1 MGARRQA
8 ITQLGKPCAAFD
20 FPIATHRRHGT
31 LEDYSTPN
39 AFPPTVE
46 PLNLPHPMRITIT
59 DLALGGDGV
68 GRLPDGC
75 AVFVPFTIPG
85 EEVEVEIVSAHKRF
99 ARARLVEVVKPSP
112 DRVAP
117 RCPLFD
123 RCGGCQYQHM
133 TYAAQLA
140 AKTRQLRETLAR
152 LGGFRENLPEIATVR
167 SPHEFGYRNKLRLEK
182 VSGTSCKSCF
192 GFYSTDNENILPVEA
207 CPIAMESLNQLLA
220 AANRQDGGVAAS
232 VFVRESPCPS
242 VKVRADN
249 RSPATSLENRKSSI
263 ENTLTLRQPAV
274 GEAVA
279 FRGRPGADAPPL
291 VERALGR
298 DVLVAQGGF
307 WQVNPGVASELVRLV
322 AEWAAEAPAEHL
334 VDAYGGVG
342 VFGLATGCSCG
353 RQTIIEMDA
362 EAVRLARANFAAWG
376 LPDAEFIA
384 QPTERALPRLL
395 AAAGNANAVTT
406 GLAPVERMM
415 TGKDSPC
422 SRTHTPSHVSTGAS
436 PVVDAT
442 VPSTQNSTFGI
453 RHSKFSPPDV
463 ILDPPRGGCDAAL
476 LDALLKHPPR
486 RLLYVSCNPAT
497 LARDLRT
504 LTQDSGPFRL
514 DRLTLLDMFPQ
525 TAHFETM
532 AVLGRR

>member
-1 MGARRQA
+1 MH
-8 ITQLGKPCAAFD
+8 L
-20 FPIATHRRHGT
+20 
-31 LEDYSTPN
+31 
-39 AFPPTVE
+39 
-46 PLNLPHPMRITIT
+46 TIT

-99 ARARLVEVVKPSP
+99 ARGRLVEVVKPSP
-112 DRVAP
+112 DRVTP
-117 RCPLFD
+117 RCPLFG

-133 TYAAQLA
+133 TYGAQLA

-152 LGGFRENLPEIATVR
+152 LGGFRDNLPEIAVVR
-167 SPHEFGYRNKLRLEK
+167 SPQEFGYRNKLRLER
-182 VSGTSCKSCF
+182 VSDAFSKSGF
-192 GFYSTDNENILPVEA
+192 GFYSTDNETVLLVES

-220 AANRQDGGVAAS
+220 AVNRQDGGVAVS
-232 VFVRESPCPS
+232 VSVRESPCPS

-249 RSPATSLENRKSSI
+249 RSPATSCENRKSAS

-279 FRGRPGADAPPL
+279 FSGRPAPDAPPL
-291 VERALGR
+291 VEQVLGS

-307 WQVNPGVASELVRLV
+307 WQVNPGVAAELVRLV
-322 AEWAAEAPAEHL
+322 AAWAAEAPAEHL

-342 VFGLATGCSCG
+342 VFGLAAGHCCR

-362 EAVRLARANFAAWG
+362 GAVRLARANFAAWG
-376 LPDAEFIA
+376 LAAAEFIA

-395 AAAGNANAVTT
+395 AAAEKAN
-406 GLAPVERMM
+406 
-415 TGKDSPC
+415 
-422 SRTHTPSHVSTGAS
+422 
-436 PVVDAT
+436 
-442 VPSTQNSTFGI
+442 
-453 RHSKFSPPDV
+453 FSAPDV
-463 ILDPPRGGCDAAL
+463 ILDPPRGGCDAAV
-476 LDALLKHPPR
+476 LDALVRQPPR

-504 LTQDSGPFRL
+504 LTQDNGPFRL
-514 DRLTLLDMFPQ
+514 ERLALLDMFPQ

-532 AVLGRR
+532 AVLSRP